1 MSKKTKMT
9 GKEIQK
15 QVAKAKKTPPSTS
28 ATGLFKFYKDTK
40 RFHAYNVSGS
50 HGITGVIYTPRGEDV
65 PDTITLKFEKK
76 S

>member
-1 MSKKTKMT
+1 MKKAKMS

-15 QVAKAKKTPPSTS
+15 QVEKAKKPAQSLD
-28 ATGLFKFYKDTK
+28 AKGQFKFYKDTK
-40 RFHAYNVSGS
+40 RFHAYNVSGT

-65 PDTITLKFEKK
+65 PDTITLKYEKK